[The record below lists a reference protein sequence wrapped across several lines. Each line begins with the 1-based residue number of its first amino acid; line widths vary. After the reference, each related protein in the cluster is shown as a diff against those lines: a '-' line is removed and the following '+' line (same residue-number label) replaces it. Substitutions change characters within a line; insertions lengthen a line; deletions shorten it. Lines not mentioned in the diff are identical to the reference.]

1 MLKSNFMS
9 KYIYRVHS
17 AIIFLLIL
25 SCCQSQN
32 ESFSG
37 VYTLSNTKNTI
48 DTLVLFY
55 DSKNDSSKGITRKN
69 NFRQIIYDKKT
80 KKLLVNN
87 SGKWYIKG
95 KKIEFIN
102 FYINYDNDVKIY
114 SYSQES
120 INSNLGSFGTISI
133 GNKILLDDEHMYIKR

>member
-1 MLKSNFMS
+1 MS
-9 KYIYRVHS
+9 KYIYRVHNVL
-17 AIIFLLIL
+17 IFLLFL
-25 SCCQSQN
+25 SSCNNIN
-32 ESFSG
+32 ESFAG

-55 DSKNDSSKGITRKN
+55 DSKNDSTQGITRKN
-69 NFRQIIYDKKT
+69 NFRQIIYDRNT

-87 SGKWYIKG
+87 SGKWYVKG

-102 FYINYDNDVKIY
+102 FYINYDNDVKTY

-133 GNKILLDDEHMYIKR
+133 GSKILLDDEHLYIKR